1 MHHKYLVPSV
11 LRVLCVL
18 IGSSTFVQAGEPKT
32 ADEVIAKYIEAIGG
46 QKAIDAVK
54 SMRVT
59 AKLTMGGGMEAPMV
73 IESKRPDKVR
83 VEFTF
88 QGMVATQAYDGKI
101 GWSIMPFAGK
111 TEPEKMPPDQ
121 VKMFEDQADMD
132 GPLVDYKKK
141 GHQVELIGKDEIEG
155 SDVYKLKVTKK
166 NGNVEYHYLDVEYF
180 IPIKMEGKRKFQGTE
195 MEYAVVYGDYKEVN
209 GLLIPHSIQQ
219 QGGGSGGNITLEK
232 VEMNVLIPDERF
244 AMPEVKKAE
253 TTAKSKKDDK
263 DDAKDQG

>member
-1 MHHKYLVPSV
+1 MHHKCLIPS
-11 LRVLCVL
+11 VLCVL
-18 IGSSTFVQAGEPKT
+18 IGAPPFVQADEPKT

-46 QKAIDAVK
+46 RKAIDAVK

-73 IESKRPDKVR
+73 MESKRPNKMR

-88 QGMVATQAYDGKI
+88 QGMTAIQAYDGKI

-121 VKMFEDQADMD
+121 VEMFENQADMD

-141 GHQVELIGKDEIEG
+141 GHQVELMGKDEIEG
-155 SDVYKLKVTKK
+155 SDVYKLKLTRK

-195 MEYAVVYGDYKEVN
+195 IDFAVVFGDYKEVN
-209 GLLIPHSIQQ
+209 GLLIAHSIQP
-219 QGGGSGGNITLEK
+219 QGGGMGGGSVTLEK
-232 VEMNVLIPDERF
+232 VEMNVPMPDERF

-253 TTAKSKKDDK
+253 TTAKSKKEDK